1 MGRFWCDANNAALLI
16 TLLGGAAATYPVA
29 ATHRHFD
36 LTEYS
41 IWRGR
46 LLRGCLNPATQVHLT
61 GPTAIDDARRVRGN
75 AFRHVG
81 VGRNFGNE
89 GRHLA
94 VFCAADANAL
104 LEAGVDLAVR
114 IARLMVGRI
123 EIVVP
128 IDI

>member
-1 MGRFWCDANNAALLI
+1 
-16 TLLGGAAATYPVA
+16 
-29 ATHRHFD
+29 
-36 LTEYS
+36 
-41 IWRGR
+41 
-46 LLRGCLNPATQVHLT
+46 
-61 GPTAIDDARRVRGN
+61 TAIDDARRVRGN

-89 GRHLA
+89 GRYLA
-94 VFCAADANAL
+94 VFCTADANAL

-128 IDI
+128 IDIQPARATELFPFLEEFSVLIKDLYAIVDPISDEQSACRIHSQLMW